1 MLKIGFFLK
10 LAELAASLVTLWNSH
25 RERRAGKAEAILE
38 QRERTDAAAVKAA
51 QARARRRELDSGPD
65 GLRENDGF
73 RRD

>member
-38 QRERTDAAAVKAA
+38 QRERTDAAAFKAA
-51 QARARRRELDSGPD
+51 HARTRRRELDADPD